1 MGKIE
6 TAVISVFNK
15 SWASTLGRFLA
26 EEGANI
32 YSSGGTLAELKAKK
46 VPAKPIEK
54 LTGGK
59 EMLGGRVKTLH
70 YQLYAGI
77 LADRGKKRHRRKLDK
92 LGIAPIDLVAVN
104 FYPFKEKVRKRT
116 RMETA
121 QELIDIGGV
130 TLVRA
135 AAKNFPH
142 VIVLVDP
149 EDYKPFIQEYRDCE
163 GDIPYE
169 LRLKYAKKALVY
181 CREYD
186 EAIEDYFTAALER
199 EKRRKAG
206 LKKPALELEGRLK
219 LTFTRTRNLRY
230 GENPHQRA
238 ALYTPSE
245 GVTVPFKVLQG
256 KEMSYNNFLDAGA
269 VFRFCRLPYDK
280 PCAACVVKHV
290 NPCGAACDDDP
301 VRAIQRAKEGDPIS
315 AYGGI
320 LGVSFEVG
328 EAEAREIAKTFLE
341 VVVAP
346 KFSREATRLLAAKK
360 KLRLLETG
368 ARALEAERKR
378 VVAANEK
385 KTETPLQFIRTPF
398 GFLVQEENLQL
409 MRPGDIEVVS
419 DTPLRPQYKPDLAFG
434 MKVIRFLKSNS
445 VALFKDLM
453 MVGAGTG
460 QPNRVDAARIAI
472 EKAGKRVSGSVLVS
486 DGFFPFADSVELA
499 SKAGVDVLAAP
510 GGSIRD
516 HEVIARANALK
527 LCLVFVP
534 YRSFLH

>member
-1 MGKIE
+1 MGQIKN
-6 TAVISVFNK
+6 AVISVYNK
-15 SWASTLGRFLA
+15 NWASTLGRYLA
-26 EEGANI
+26 DEGATI
-32 YSSGGTLAELKAKK
+32 YSSGGTLTELKAKK

-59 EMLGGRVKTLH
+59 EILDGRVKTLH
-70 YQLYAGI
+70 YHLYAGL
-77 LADRGKKRHRRKLDK
+77 LADRDEKRHVRALENLD
-92 LGIAPIDLVAVN
+92 LPPIDLVAVN

-149 EDYKPFIQEYRDCE
+149 EDYKPFIQEYKDNDGE
-163 GDIPYE
+163 ISYE
-169 LRLKYAKKALVY
+169 QRLKCAKKAFAY
-181 CREYD
+181 CCEYD
-186 EAIEDYFTAALER
+186 EAIEDYFTATLER

-206 LKKPALELEGRLK
+206 LKKSALELEGRIK
-219 LTFTRTRNLRY
+219 LTFSRTRNLRY

-238 ALYTPSE
+238 ALYAPSE

-256 KEMSYNNFLDAGA
+256 KEMSYNNFMDAGA
-269 VFRFCRLPYDK
+269 AFRFCRIPFEK
-280 PCAACVVKHV
+280 PHAACVLKHV
-290 NPCGAACDDDP
+290 NPCGAAIDDNP
-301 VRAIQRAKEGDPIS
+301 VRAIRRAKEGDPIS

-320 LGVSFEVG
+320 LGVNFEIG
-328 EAEAREIAKTFLE
+328 EAEAKEITKTFLE

-346 KFSREATRLLAAKK
+346 SFTREGARVLAAKK

-368 ARALEAERKR
+368 VQALQSESKR
-378 VVAANEK
+378 VLAVNDGKAES
-385 KTETPLQFIRTPF
+385 PLLFTRTPF
-398 GFLVQEENLQL
+398 GFLVQEDNLRL
-409 MRPGDIEVVS
+409 LKPREVEVVS
-419 DTPLRPQYKPDLAFG
+419 DAPLRPQYKPDLMFG
-434 MKVIRFLKSNS
+434 MTAIRFLKSNS

-460 QPNRVDAARIAI
+460 QPNRVDAAGIAI
-472 EKAGKRVSGSVLVS
+472 EKAGKRAPGSVMVS

-499 SKAGVDVLAAP
+499 SKAGVDVLVAP
-510 GGSIRD
+510 SGSIRD
-516 HEVIARANALK
+516 HEVIARANELK

>member
-1 MGKIE
+1 MGRIE
-6 TAVISVFNK
+6 TAVISVYNK

-26 EEGANI
+26 EEGATI
-32 YSSGGTLAELKAKK
+32 YSSGGTLAELKGKK
-46 VPAKPIEK
+46 VPARPIEK

-59 EMLGGRVKTLH
+59 EILDGRVKTLH
-70 YQLYAGI
+70 YSLYAGL
-77 LADRGKKRHRRKLDK
+77 LADRDDRRHMRTLENLD
-92 LGIAPIDLVAVN
+92 LPPIDLVAVN
-104 FYPFKEKVRKRT
+104 FYPFKEKARKRT
-116 RMETA
+116 RMKVA

-149 EDYKPFIQEYRDCE
+149 EDYKPFIQEYKDNDGE
-163 GDIPYE
+163 IPYE
-169 LRLKYAKKALVY
+169 MRLKYAKKAFAY

-186 EAIEDYFTAALER
+186 EAIEDYFAAALER
-199 EKRRKAG
+199 EKRRRAG
-206 LKKPALELEGRLK
+206 LKKPALELESRIK
-219 LTFTRTRNLRY
+219 LTFSRTRNLRY

-238 ALYTPSE
+238 ALYAPSE

-256 KEMSYNNFLDAGA
+256 KEMSYNNFQDAGA
-269 VFRFCRLPYDK
+269 AFRFCRMPFDK
-280 PCAACVVKHV
+280 PCAACVLKHV
-290 NPCGAACDDDP
+290 NPCGAAIDDDP
-301 VRAIQRAKEGDPIS
+301 VRAIQRAKAGDPIS

-320 LGVSFEVG
+320 LGANFEIG
-328 EAEAREIAKTFLE
+328 EAEAKEITKTFLE

-346 KFSREATRLLAAKK
+346 GFTREAARVLAVKK

-368 ARALEAERKR
+368 AHALRAESKR
-378 VVAANEK
+378 VLAVSENKAEI
-385 KTETPLQFIRTPF
+385 PLLFTRTPF
-398 GFLVQEENLQL
+398 GFLVQEDNLRLLQP
-409 MRPGDIEVVS
+409 REVEVVS
-419 DTPLRPQYKPDLAFG
+419 DAPLRPQYKPDLMFG
-434 MKVIRFLKSNS
+434 MTVIRFLKSNS

-460 QPNRVDAARIAI
+460 QPNRVDAVGIAI

-499 SKAGVDVLAAP
+499 SKAGVDVLVAP
-510 GGSIRD
+510 SGSIRD
-516 HEVIARANALK
+516 HEVIARANELK

>member
-1 MGKIE
+1 MGQIE
-6 TAVISVFNK
+6 TAVISVHNK
-15 SWASTLGRFLA
+15 SWASTLGRFLV
-26 EEGANI
+26 EEGATV
-32 YSSGGTLAELKAKK
+32 YSSGGTLAELRAKK

-59 EMLGGRVKTLH
+59 EMLDGRVKTLH
-70 YQLYAGI
+70 YHLYAGL
-77 LADRGKKRHRRKLDK
+77 LADRDEKRHMRALESLD
-92 LGIAPIDLVAVN
+92 LPPIDLVAVN

-130 TLVRA
+130 ALVRA

-149 EDYKPFIQEYRDCE
+149 EDYKPFIQEYKENDSE
-163 GDIPYE
+163 IPYE
-169 LRLKYAKKALVY
+169 LRMKYAKKAFAY

-186 EAIEDYFTAALER
+186 EAIEDYFTTALER

-206 LKKPALELEGRLK
+206 LKKPAMELESRLK
-219 LTFTRTRNLRY
+219 LTFSRTRNLRY

-238 ALYTPSE
+238 ALYAPSE

-256 KEMSYNNFLDAGA
+256 KEMSYNNFQDAGA
-269 VFRFCRLPYDK
+269 AFRFCRMPFDK
-280 PCAACVVKHV
+280 PCAACVLKHV
-290 NPCGAACDDDP
+290 NPCGAAIDDDP
-301 VRAIQRAKEGDPIS
+301 VRAIQRAKKGDPIS

-320 LGVSFEVG
+320 LGVNFAIGEV
-328 EAEAREIAKTFLE
+328 EAKEIAKTFLE

-346 KFSREATRLLAAKK
+346 TFTREAARVLAVKK

-368 ARALEAERKR
+368 TQALQAERKR
-378 VVAANEK
+378 VLAVNENK
-385 KTETPLQFIRTPF
+385 AEIPLMFIRTPF
-398 GFLVQEENLQL
+398 GFLVQEDNLRLLQP
-409 MRPGDIEVVS
+409 REVEVVT
-419 DTPLRPQYKPDLAFG
+419 DAPLQPQYKPDLMFG
-434 MKVIRFLKSNS
+434 MTVIRFLKSNS

-460 QPNRVDAARIAI
+460 QPNRVDAVGIAI
-472 EKAGKRVSGSVLVS
+472 EKAGKSATGSVLVS

-499 SKAGVDVLAAP
+499 CKAGVGVLVAP
-510 GGSIRD
+510 SGSIRD
-516 HEVIARANALK
+516 HEVIARANELK